1 MTSAVTTSHRGL
13 MLLSIHPRHVQSI
26 LTGSKTVELRRTRP
40 HVQPGQPVAIY
51 ATAPTGAVVAMCR
64 VETVTTGTPDVIGS
78 SETLTNAAVSR
89 QEFDDYFS
97 HAETAVAIHIREVR
111 PLTHPVTLE
120 HLRAAQDFHP
130 PQTWQFFDLNRVT
143 DLFGTHAAHPEVT
156 SFI

>member
-1 MTSAVTTSHRGL
+1 VTSAVTTDHRGL

-26 LTGSKTVELRRTRP
+26 LAGLKTVELRRTRP

-64 VETVTTGTPDVIGS
+64 VETVMTGTPVAIGS
-78 SETLTNAAVSR
+78 SETLMNAAVSR
-89 QEFDDYFS
+89 EEFDDYFG
-97 HAETAVAIHIREVR
+97 HAERAVAIHLREVR

-120 HLRAAQDFHP
+120 HLRSSRDFHP
-130 PQTWQFFDLNRVT
+130 PQTWHFFDFNRVA
-143 DLFGTHAAHPEVT
+143 DLFGTHAAHAEMT